1 MKTQTENNSL
11 NENVEMAVVEEIILP
26 EEEYQSAH
34 DKRKK
39 VRRTITVGLLIS
51 ELIIAGAFS
60 QVLHKNDIKTRIAR
74 EHEIRKTGCIELAS
88 GIYKGATDFGY
99 FSGDGNFIF
108 NSGSEYAGNWEE
120 NGLKGH
126 GVLQI
131 PTEGKYDG
139 EMTFPNGDKYTGS
152 FNNGKRSG
160 SGVYEWTSGDKYD
173 GSWNSDQLDGSGM
186 YTYFD
191 GSYVNGQFEKNVFM
205 EGEYHIENAFGTY
218 SFTIADGKA
227 TKVKMTLTDGTTYD
241 GSMSDGELFGQA
253 QIKYSNGD
261 KYYGNISGGQKNG
274 QGKYTWNS
282 GATYEGSWENDQMS
296 GEGTYIY
303 PSGKNGYKL
312 VGTFANG
319 KPNGSCQYYVDS
331 TAYYQ
336 TDWSN
341 GKCEKIYE

>member
-1 MKTQTENNSL
+1 MKTQTENNGL

-139 EMTFPNGDKYTGS
+139 AFRNSQKSGVGTFTWNDGSVYEGEWLSDQMCGSGKYVTTDGVTY
-152 FNNGKRSG
+152 SG
-160 SGVYEWTSGDKYD
+160 S
-173 GSWNSDQLDGSGM
+173 
-186 YTYFD
+186 
-191 GSYVNGQFEKNVFM
+191 FEKN
-205 EGEYHIENAFGTY
+205 AF
-218 SFTIADGKA
+218 
-227 TKVKMTLTDGTTYD
+227 
-241 GSMSDGELFGQA
+241 
-253 QIKYSNGD
+253 
-261 KYYGNISGGQKNG
+261 IS
-274 QGKYTWNS
+274 
-282 GATYEGSWENDQMS
+282 
-296 GEGTYIY
+296 
-303 PSGKNGYKL
+303 
-312 VGTFANG
+312 
-319 KPNGSCQYYVDS
+319 
-331 TAYYQ
+331 
-336 TDWSN
+336 
-341 GKCEKIYE
+341 